1 MVKGTILLRPKKPA
15 ASAGRPCQKFGKA
28 QKGRRRQPGDG
39 SRAHKKA
46 YKRPSGRV
54 GQIAQKRGGGEARK
68 HIGNGILGAR
78 MAETATPG
86 GSNELCRNAKGPP
99 RDGERGPLARSFGPR
114 DREKEASVIVR
125 KTEFVGCQSFA
136 NVSEIRVF
144 AASCDFSG
152 CAPST
157 EVIFEEERG
166 QKGKPKRASKNRPL
180 RDPQNP
186 P

>member
-1 MVKGTILLRPKKPA
+1 MA
-15 ASAGRPCQKFGKA
+15 
-28 QKGRRRQPGDG
+28 RRRRGGGGSRDG
-39 SRAHKKA
+39 SRARIKA
-46 YKRPSGRV
+46 YKKSSGRV

-86 GSNELCRNAKGPP
+86 GSNGLCRNAKGPP

-114 DREKEASVIVR
+114 DREKEASAIVW
-125 KTEFVGCQSFA
+125 KTEAIGSQSFA

-166 QKGKPKRASKNRPL
+166 QKGKPKKSFQKPPLERP
-180 RDPQNP
+180 PTVP
-186 P
+186 